1 MKLSEAQRRVLEAL
15 SSTEWRTGR
24 DVARSM
30 AENTRHF
37 LEVWAPDGIRLEVYV
52 PPAPTRTLG
61 VLARRALATYEVRL
75 GVTGWR
81 RTADGTAA
89 LEGGDGRS

>member
-1 MKLSEAQRRVLEAL
+1 MKLTDAQRRVLEAL
-15 SSTEWRTGR
+15 SPTEWRTGR

-30 AENTRHF
+30 AEITRRF

-61 VLARRALATYEVRL
+61 VLARRGLATYEVRM

-81 RTADGTAA
+81 RTPAGTAA
-89 LEGGDGRS
+89 LEGGDGR